1 MFSIYIQI
9 VCDFPRNTWYH
20 LNSMGPTFVDRGCFA
35 YSLELDFA
43 DASVFSFNNKDH
55 SLLFSSRVYIRS
67 GGLLTK

>member
-43 DASVFSFNNKDH
+43 DASVFSFNNKDN
-55 SLLFSSRVYIRS
+55 SLNLFSSRV
-67 GGLLTK
+67 

>member
-9 VCDFPRNTWYH
+9 VCDFPKYTWYH

-43 DASVFSFNNKDH
+43 DASVFSFNNKDN
-55 SLLFSSRVYIRS
+55 SL
-67 GGLLTK
+67 